1 MALPTIVTK
10 GSSTKLKRG
19 MEVSVLGSDQE
30 GVVMARSGKGKVVDR
45 GFRYSK
51 IFVYIPKDVAADTGF
66 PFKVGEDVT
75 VTIEGEK
82 LIIEKGK
89 KPS

>member
-1 MALPTIVTK
+1 
-10 GSSTKLKRG
+10 
-19 MEVSVLGSDQE
+19 LGSDQE
-30 GVVMARSGKGKVVDR
+30 GVAVARSGKGKIVDR

-51 IFVYIPKDVAADTGF
+51 IFVYIPKDVATDTGF

-89 KPS
+89 KPA